1 MPKSYVI
8 KALMASVYRFTLII
22 NKALKI
28 RSLASRNGKPAQT
41 VKRSS
46 QYDEYADLPR
56 SPRVCQSER
65 LLGKGHTHKFPY
77 EEFPIKIVCIIGKK
91 KWTKQNAL

>member
-46 QYDEYADLPR
+46 QYDEYADLLPANR
-56 SPRVCQSER
+56 KGCWER
-65 LLGKGHTHKFPY
+65 GIHTSSHMK
-77 EEFPIKIVCIIGKK
+77 
-91 KWTKQNAL
+91 NSL

>member
-46 QYDEYADLPR
+46 QYDEYADLP
-56 SPRVCQSER
+56 PRQSER

-77 EEFPIKIVCIIGKK
+77 EE
-91 KWTKQNAL
+91 L

>member
-8 KALMASVYRFTLII
+8 KALMASVYRFTLL

-46 QYDEYADLPR
+46 QYDEYADLP
-56 SPRVCQSER
+56 PPIGKVV
-65 LLGKGHTHKFPY
+65 GKGAYTQV
-77 EEFPIKIVCIIGKK
+77 PI
-91 KWTKQNAL
+91 